1 MRRLDCPLFPLI
13 LESRMKS
20 FRRTL
25 LAAGLCACALAAQAQ
40 LKPPAT
46 AASPAAAPASQA
58 PAGASNG
65 VISNPEFEKAGEIA
79 AHAWLLL
86 LDRKDWG
93 TAWDASS
100 GVFRQSVPL
109 GTWMDNIPKLRDPLG
124 RFIER
129 QPGEAIY
136 KRTLAGRPDADY
148 VTVEFTSKFDKKPV
162 VQELVTTVRESDGRW
177 RVTGYQT
184 R

>member
-1 MRRLDCPLFPLI
+1 
-13 LESRMKS
+13 MKS
-20 FRRTL
+20 FRRSL

-40 LKPPAT
+40 LKLPAK
-46 AASPAAAPASQA
+46 PGAAPAASAPALQA
-58 PAGASNG
+58 PAAASNG
-65 VISNPEFEKAGEIA
+65 VISNPEFEKAGQMA

-100 GVFRQSVPL
+100 SVFRQSVPL
-109 GTWMDNIPKLRDPLG
+109 GTWMDNVPKLRDPLG
-124 RFIER
+124 AFVER
-129 QPGEAIY
+129 QPGEAVY
-136 KRTLAGRPDADY
+136 KRTLPGRPEGDY
-148 VTVEFTSKFDKKPV
+148 VTVQFTSKFDKKPV

-177 RVTGYQT
+177 RVTGYQA

>member
-1 MRRLDCPLFPLI
+1 
-13 LESRMKS
+13 MKS
-20 FRRTL
+20 FRRSL

-40 LKPPAT
+40 LKLPAK
-46 AASPAAAPASQA
+46 PGAAPAASAPALQA
-58 PAGASNG
+58 PAAASNG
-65 VISNPEFEKAGEIA
+65 VISNPEFEKAGQMA

-100 GVFRQSVPL
+100 SVFRQSVPL
-109 GTWMDNIPKLRDPLG
+109 GTWMDNVPKLREPLG
-124 RFIER
+124 AFVER
-129 QPGEAIY
+129 QPGEAVY
-136 KRTLAGRPDADY
+136 KRTLPGRPEGDY
-148 VTVEFTSKFDKKPV
+148 VTVQFTSKFDKKPV

-177 RVTGYQT
+177 RVTGYQA

>member
-1 MRRLDCPLFPLI
+1 
-13 LESRMKS
+13 MKS
-20 FRRTL
+20 YRRSL

-40 LKPPAT
+40 LKPPAKPGPAPAT
-46 AASPAAAPASQA
+46 PAAAPTPQARAS
-58 PAGASNG
+58 ASNG
-65 VISNPEFEKAGEIA
+65 VISNPEFEKAGQIA

-100 GVFRQSVPL
+100 SVFRQSVPL
-109 GTWMDNIPKLRDPLG
+109 GTWMDNVPKLREPLG
-124 RFIER
+124 AFVER
-129 QPGEAIY
+129 QPGEAVY
-136 KRTLAGRPDADY
+136 KRTLPGRPEGDY
-148 VTVEFTSKFDKKPV
+148 VTVQFTSKFDKKPV

-177 RVTGYQT
+177 RVTGYQA

>member
-1 MRRLDCPLFPLI
+1 
-13 LESRMKS
+13 MKS
-20 FRRTL
+20 YRRSL

-40 LKPPAT
+40 LKPPAKT
-46 AASPAAAPASQA
+46 GAAPATPAAASATKAAASA
-58 PAGASNG
+58 ANG
-65 VISNPEFEKAGEIA
+65 VISNPDFEKAGQMA

-100 GVFRQSVPL
+100 TVFRQSVPL
-109 GTWMDNIPKLRDPLG
+109 GTWMDNVPKLREPLG
-124 RFIER
+124 AFVER

-136 KRTLAGRPDADY
+136 KRTLPGRPEGDY
-148 VTVEFTSKFDKKPV
+148 VTVQFTSKFDKKPV

-177 RVTGYQT
+177 RVTGYQA

>member
-1 MRRLDCPLFPLI
+1 
-13 LESRMKS
+13 MKS
-20 FRRTL
+20 FRRSL

-40 LKPPAT
+40 LKPPAKPGPAPAT
-46 AASPAAAPASQA
+46 PAAAPTPQARAS
-58 PAGASNG
+58 ASNG
-65 VISNPEFEKAGEIA
+65 VISNPEFEKAGQIA

-100 GVFRQSVPL
+100 AVFRQSVPL
-109 GTWMDNIPKLRDPLG
+109 GTWMDNVPKLRDPLG
-124 RFIER
+124 KFVER

-136 KRTLAGRPDADY
+136 KRTLPGRPEGDY
-148 VTVEFTSKFDKKPV
+148 VTVQFTSKFDKKPV

-177 RVTGYQT
+177 RVTGYQA

>member
-1 MRRLDCPLFPLI
+1 
-13 LESRMKS
+13 MKS
-20 FRRTL
+20 FRRSL

-40 LKPPAT
+40 LKPPAKPGPAPAT
-46 AASPAAAPASQA
+46 PAAAPTPQARAS
-58 PAGASNG
+58 ASNG
-65 VISNPEFEKAGEIA
+65 VISNPEFEKAGQIA

-100 GVFRQSVPL
+100 SVFRQSVPL
-109 GTWMDNIPKLRDPLG
+109 GTWMDNVPKLREPLG
-124 RFIER
+124 AFVER
-129 QPGEAIY
+129 QPGEAVY
-136 KRTLAGRPDADY
+136 KRTLPGRPEGDY
-148 VTVEFTSKFDKKPV
+148 VTVQFTSKFDKKPV

-177 RVTGYQT
+177 RVTGYQA

>member
-1 MRRLDCPLFPLI
+1 
-13 LESRMKS
+13 MKTS
-20 FRRTL
+20 FRLPL
-25 LAAGLCACALAAQAQ
+25 LATALAACAFAAQAQ
-40 LKPPAT
+40 LKPPARPG
-46 AASPAAAPASQA
+46 AAAAPALTA
-58 PAGASNG
+58 PAASATQGTTASNG
-65 VISNPEFEKAGEIA
+65 VISNPDFEKAGQMA

-109 GTWMDNIPKLRDPLG
+109 ARWMDDVPKLRDPFG
-124 RFIER
+124 AFVER
-129 QPGEAIY
+129 QPGQAEY
-136 KRTLAGRPDADY
+136 KRTLPGRPEGDY
-148 VTVEFTSKFDKKPV
+148 VTVAFTSKFAKKDA

>member
-1 MRRLDCPLFPLI
+1 
-13 LESRMKS
+13 MKS
-20 FRRTL
+20 FRRSL

-40 LKPPAT
+40 LKPPAKPG
-46 AASPAAAPASQA
+46 AAPATPPAAAQA
-58 PAGASNG
+58 PASASNG
-65 VISNPEFEKAGEIA
+65 VISNPDFEKAGQMA

-109 GTWMDNIPKLRDPLG
+109 ATWMDNVPKLRDPLG
-124 RFIER
+124 AFVER

-136 KRTLAGRPDADY
+136 KRTLPGRPEGDY
-148 VTVEFTSKFDKKPV
+148 VTVQFTSKFAKKPV

-177 RVTGYQT
+177 RVTGYQA